1 MKRAISAAWATLALS
16 LAAAPLLATAPAP
29 LADPAPAAPLQT
41 GKRLAPGQAARAAV
55 ASGAPAAF
63 VVAAEAEHPW
73 VAVVGGRGIDLVLSA
88 GAAGGG
94 PAVGA
99 AGLTRI
105 ESPVPRFG
113 VLRLLVEPP
122 AAGEVWIEVTLAD
135 EWSPPVEVVLEVL
148 DLAGAAPARLAAERA
163 EARAV
168 AAVAAGGAE
177 GWSAAEAAYAEAA
190 SRWLELARHAEAAQ
204 AHHARSAVLRL
215 AGGAADALRAAEQAA
230 ELYRAAG
237 DRQGEGAAT
246 NLAGLALDTIGDVAA
261 ARRSFAAARDL
272 LAEHGQP
279 AAAAEAQYNVCLAD
293 LRSGAIEAGL
303 ECTEE
308 AAAGFRAG
316 GDLFALATALT
327 TAGRAYDV
335 LAEPEGAFARYE
347 EALAVWRRIENRGG
361 EAKALSNLG
370 FLHAGV
376 GEPQRALAEY
386 EQALAVFRDTGD
398 RVWEARV
405 LHNLGSAYLAL
416 GDLRRARALLEEA
429 LALRRE
435 TQSPAKE
442 AQTLSVLGRTLHAAG
457 DYAAAESFQRQAVAL
472 HGELRDA
479 PGQAMALRGLART
492 LRDAGELA
500 AAHAALDAA
509 AAAIDL
515 EEHPR
520 EAGRILVER
529 GLTRLAAGDA
539 EAAAGDLAAAVRH
552 KRAERDPVG
561 EAEALAGLAAA
572 EHRRG
577 RLREAE
583 EHLAASVHR
592 IEESRRRVPGAELKA
607 TFLARW
613 RAVYEE
619 WIDVLMTLHAAE
631 PGAGFDRRALAVS
644 ERARARSLLDLLAGV
659 DAALDR
665 RLDPALRERRR
676 LLRRR
681 VAAKAEHLQAAVAK
695 GEPAAI
701 ATAERQLYEA
711 VAALETLEAEV
722 LLADPALAALEA
734 PPTADATA
742 VAAGLAGDELL
753 VEVALGEERSF
764 LWTVG
769 RGGVES
775 FVLPGRAEIEAA
787 ARRLHEAASTVGGAG
802 SPDAVAAAAALAGWL
817 LPPGRVPAEVRRLLL
832 VPDGALH
839 YVPFALLPAPPEVP
853 GGPPVPLVA
862 RFEIVTL
869 PSASTALGARQA
881 RPAAAGR
888 LAALGDPVFDV
899 RDHRVGAARGGAA
912 AVVAGGGE
920 AAVASGSEAE
930 VASGSEA
937 EVASDQEATITRGEG
952 GGPLALPRL
961 RQSRREVEAIAA
973 LVPAEAALVATDFA
987 ADREL
992 VLSGALAGYAVL
1004 HFATHGILDDSHP
1017 ELSGLVLSQ
1026 VDAAGRP
1033 KDGFVRLRDVYG
1045 LDLDARLVVLS
1056 GCRTAL
1062 GREVRGEGLIGLT
1075 RGFLY
1080 AGVDQV
1086 LASLWRVDDRA
1097 TADLMERFYR
1107 ALWIDGLEPAAAL
1120 ARAQREVAADPRWSD
1135 PTFWSAFVLQ
1145 GPSRRPAGSA
1155 AAGGAPG
1162 PPVAGRAEDES
1173 PKEVNRCSVVR
1184 TTKAATR

>member
-1 MKRAISAAWATLALS
+1 MKRAIWVAWAALALS
-16 LAAAPLLATAPAP
+16 LAAAPLRV
-29 LADPAPAAPLQT
+29 ADPAPAADPAPV

-55 ASGAPAAF
+55 ASGAPAVF
-63 VVAAEAEHPW
+63 VVAAEAGHPW
-73 VAVVGGRGIDLVLSA
+73 VAVVGEGGVDLALS
-88 GAAGGG
+88 AAGGG
-94 PAVGA
+94 PAAGA
-99 AGLTRI
+99 SGLTRV
-105 ESPVPRFG
+105 ESPVSRFG
-113 VLRLLVEPP
+113 VLRLLVEPS
-122 AAGEVWIEVTLAD
+122 AAGEVRIEVTLAAA
-135 EWSPPVEVVLEVL
+135 WSPPVEVTLEVL
-148 DLAGAAPARLAAERA
+148 DLAGASPGRLAAERA
-163 EARAV
+163 EARAA

-215 AGGAADALRAAEQAA
+215 AGGAADALEAAERAA

-246 NLAGLALDTIGDVAA
+246 NLAGLALDRIGDVAA
-261 ARRSFAAARDL
+261 ARRSFVAARDL
-272 LAEHGQP
+272 LAAHGQP
-279 AAAAEAQYNVCLAD
+279 AAAAGAQYNVCLAE

-303 ECTEE
+303 ACTEE
-308 AAAGFRAG
+308 AAAGFEAG
-316 GDLFALATALT
+316 GDQFSLATALT

-347 EALAVWRRIENRGG
+347 EALAVWRRIENRAG
-361 EAKALSNLG
+361 EAKALNNLG

-376 GEPQRALAEY
+376 GEPQRALAAY

-435 TQSPAKE
+435 TQSPANE

-457 DYAAAESFQRQAVAL
+457 DYAAAEGFQRQAVAL
-472 HGELRDA
+472 HGELGDA

-492 LRDAGELA
+492 LRDAGDLA
-500 AAHAALDAA
+500 AAHAALDAT

-515 EEHPR
+515 AEHPR
-520 EAGRILVER
+520 EAGRLLVER

-561 EAEALAGLAAA
+561 EAEARAGLAAA
-572 EHRRG
+572 ERRRG

-592 IEESRRRVPGAELKA
+592 IEESRRRVPGAELRA
-607 TFLARW
+607 SFLGRW

-701 ATAERQLYEA
+701 APAERQLYEA

-734 PPTADATA
+734 PPTADAAA
-742 VAAGLAGDELL
+742 VAAAVAADELL

-787 ARRLHEAASTVGGAG
+787 ARRLHEAASTAGGAG
-802 SPDAVAAAAALAGWL
+802 SPDARAAADALAGWL

-839 YVPFALLPAPPEVP
+839 YVPFALLPVAPEGP

-869 PSASTALGARQA
+869 PSASTALGARPA

-888 LAALGDPVFDV
+888 LAALADPVFDP
-899 RDHRVGAARGGAA
+899 RDHRVGAAGRGAP
-912 AVVAGGGE
+912 AVAAGGGE
-920 AAVASGSEAE
+920 AE
-930 VASGSEA
+930 VA
-937 EVASDQEATITRGEG
+937 DDREATITRGG
-952 GGPLALPRL
+952 GGDPLALPRL
-961 RQSRREVEAIAA
+961 RQSRREVETIAA

-992 VLSGALAGYAVL
+992 VLSGELAGYAVL
-1004 HFATHGILDDSHP
+1004 HFATHGIFDDSHP

-1033 KDGFVRLRDVYG
+1033 KDGFVRLRDIYG

-1062 GREVRGEGLIGLT
+1062 GREVRGEGLVGLT
-1075 RGFLY
+1075 RGFMY
-1080 AGVDQV
+1080 AGVEQV

-1120 ARAQREVAADPRWSD
+1120 ARAQRQLALDPRWSD

-1145 GPSRRPAGSA
+1145 GTSRRPAGSA
-1155 AAGGAPG
+1155 AEGGAPG
-1162 PPVAGRAEDES
+1162 PPVAGRAEDEP
-1173 PKEVNRCSVVR
+1173 PKEVNGCSVVR